1 MAKDTIGK
9 YKVLEMIGE
18 GGMGKVYKAFHPDLK
33 RNIVIKQ
40 ISSRTGKIGTQRF
53 QREARIMLDFRCDN
67 IVPVYD
73 YFREGRSYYIAM
85 EFIEG
90 LALDDVIKQKGTIDP
105 LAAVILFREI
115 CKGMLYA
122 HEMGIVHRDLKPAN
136 IMVSKKGQVK
146 ILDFGIARM
155 KHGAEDDAITSTGMS
170 MGTPAYMSPEQID
183 DAKRV
188 DHRSDIYSLGVV
200 LYEMLTGKKPFP
212 GNFSAEAIHQ
222 ITKGKYTKPQKHN
235 PKLPVVLK
243 RIIRKAMHRKPRK
256 RYKSLSELIKVF
268 DKIAAGYNIKRKP
281 FKEIAEYVFGGK
293 GQKSRLAK
301 NFRSKLK
308 PAFFVP
314 LTIFLILALGFGSF
328 YVYREGLFFELLRP
342 KGYGSLQI
350 QVDFPE
356 TYYKDLDAVYAQ
368 AVIRNLNSDEP
379 EETEKVYR
387 LRTPDLY
394 DRIFSKINQQEET
407 AEPEAAAEEHREEAA
422 QTEAADLEPTILS
435 TNRLYLPS
443 GYYSVE
449 LNVENRKY
457 YASFYLEPRVIQRE
471 QLKTT
476 DRRLVEYSY
485 RPVEGKPI
493 DFDIHVYGKNEG
505 EDLYEKAAVVFT
517 VDGSEWFDWKA
528 LMRQGSGNHAQWL
541 RSGRLYT
548 FKISAPAYYEKAFDL
563 FVEPALDSG
572 NVEVYLIKKSQKLIV
587 ESNTDNLK
595 ILIDNQE
602 ENFIGGETKEFVEY
616 GSTEIGEK
624 EFLLTPGN
632 YVLTF
637 MKSKNNFEN
646 LQIDITGEQ
655 PVHLKVTYDEAE
667 DSIEITR
674 IE

>member
-40 ISSRTGKIGTQRF
+40 VSARTGKIGTQRF

-90 LALDDVIKQKGTIDP
+90 LALDEVIKQKGTVDP

-136 IMVSKKGQVK
+136 IMVSKNGQVK

-200 LYEMLTGKKPFP
+200 LYEILTGKKPFP

-243 RIIRKAMHRKPRK
+243 RIIRKAMHRNPRK

-281 FKEIAEYVFGGK
+281 FKEIAGYAFGGK

-314 LTIFLILALGFGSF
+314 LTIFLILGLGFGSF
-328 YVYREGLFFELLRP
+328 YAYREGLFYELLRP
-342 KGYGSLQI
+342 KEYGSLQI
-350 QVDFPE
+350 QVEFPE
-356 TYYKDLDAVYAQ
+356 NYYKELDAVYAQ
-368 AVIRNLNSDEP
+368 AVIKNLNSDEP
-379 EETEKVYR
+379 EEPEKVYR

-394 DRIFSKINQQEET
+394 DRIFSKINQREGT
-407 AEPEAAAEEHREEAA
+407 AEPETAAAEP
-422 QTEAADLEPTILS
+422 EPTILS

-457 YASFYLEPRVIQRE
+457 YASFYLKPRVIQRE
-471 QLKTT
+471 QLKTN

-485 RPVEGKPI
+485 QPVEGKPM
-493 DFDIHVYGKNEG
+493 DFDIHVYGQNEG
-505 EDLYEKAAVVFT
+505 EDLYAKAAIVFT

-528 LMRQGSGNHAQWL
+528 LMRQGSGNNAQWL

-548 FKISAPAYYEKAFDL
+548 FKISAPAYYEKTFDL

-572 NVEVYLIKKSQKLIV
+572 NVEVYLIKKSQKLVV

-637 MKSKNNFEN
+637 MRSKNNFEN
-646 LQIDITGEQ
+646 LQIDITDEQ
-655 PVHLKVTYDEAE
+655 PVQLKVTYDET
-667 DSIEITR
+667 DNSIEITR